1 MRVAFHTLGCKVNQ
15 YETEAMKEAFVS
27 RGARIVLEDE
37 VADVYI
43 INSCT
48 VTNIADRKSRQYIR
62 RMKRVSPEAIV
73 VVTGC
78 YAQVA
83 SEEVS
88 EIPEVDLVIGNSL
101 KSTICERVYEF
112 FANRNEEALC
122 DGLAI
127 EDTSVVDVLSREE
140 LNYYEDMGHIVS
152 SESQLARA
160 YIKIQEGCDRFCSY
174 CMIPFARG
182 PVRSRP
188 LEEIVDEAVMVLE
201 QGFKEIVLTGINTA
215 LYGTE
220 DSFAFDRNPGEEGM
234 TGLEAVISRLNN
246 IEGDFRIRLS
256 SVEPTVVDCEHVE
269 RLIRFEK
276 LCHHLHLSVQ
286 SGSTHVLGFM
296 NRHYTSDDYI
306 SIVKAIRDYDPL
318 YGITTDIIV
327 GFSGETE
334 EDFEESLRVV
344 RESEFVRV
352 HPFRYSPRKGTVG
365 ASLNNAVSGKT
376 KNERIE
382 KLIGESSKVAA
393 DFERRNFE
401 VPHKVLAEERFEGYT
416 TGYTDNYI
424 KAYIEDPK
432 GVIPIGEFCNVRLV
446 DLYEDGCLA
455 VAEKGR

>member
-160 YIKIQEGCDRFCSY
+160 YIKI
-174 CMIPFARG
+174 
-182 PVRSRP
+182 
-188 LEEIVDEAVMVLE
+188 
-201 QGFKEIVLTGINTA
+201 
-215 LYGTE
+215 
-220 DSFAFDRNPGEEGM
+220 
-234 TGLEAVISRLNN
+234 
-246 IEGDFRIRLS
+246 
-256 SVEPTVVDCEHVE
+256 
-269 RLIRFEK
+269 
-276 LCHHLHLSVQ
+276 
-286 SGSTHVLGFM
+286 
-296 NRHYTSDDYI
+296 
-306 SIVKAIRDYDPL
+306 
-318 YGITTDIIV
+318 
-327 GFSGETE
+327 
-334 EDFEESLRVV
+334 
-344 RESEFVRV
+344 
-352 HPFRYSPRKGTVG
+352 
-365 ASLNNAVSGKT
+365 
-376 KNERIE
+376 
-382 KLIGESSKVAA
+382 
-393 DFERRNFE
+393 
-401 VPHKVLAEERFEGYT
+401 
-416 TGYTDNYI
+416 
-424 KAYIEDPK
+424 
-432 GVIPIGEFCNVRLV
+432 
-446 DLYEDGCLA
+446 
-455 VAEKGR
+455 